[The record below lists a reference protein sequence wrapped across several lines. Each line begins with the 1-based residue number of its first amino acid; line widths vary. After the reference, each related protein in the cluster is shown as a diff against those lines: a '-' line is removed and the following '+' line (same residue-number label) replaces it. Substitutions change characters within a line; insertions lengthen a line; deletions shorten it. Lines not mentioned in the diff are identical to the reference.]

1 MSFEKRLRPQPNR
14 NFKPWKVIQMWPHL
28 DEIQGV
34 FFEMKTIFFD
44 ADIAAK
50 YGVDEAIIIANFA
63 YWIEKNEAN
72 GRNFYDGRYWTYNSI
87 DAFTKL
93 FPFWTARQIRRIL
106 KSLEDQNV
114 IITGNYN
121 PSTYDRTTWYAFADG
136 FDKNVNLH
144 LTETSNGKDQNVQ
157 PIPDIIPEENN
168 QCSLSSNENKEPRA
182 RKTSEPLCLFANSR
196 YADFD
201 TFAKEFTNPEFE
213 NIDIAYYYESVKD
226 WSASGGKKKHD
237 WIATARN
244 FMRGDN
250 RKGCLHVK
258 TDAGL
263 SDDAVKYL
271 KMMDDA
277 E

>member
-1 MSFEKRLRPQPNR
+1 MNSSLSDGGLE
-14 NFKPWKVIQMWPHL
+14 

-34 FFEMKTIFFD
+34 FFEMEIIVFKSE
-44 ADIAAK
+44 IAKK
-50 YGVDEAIIIANFA
+50 YGVDEAIMIGNLAH
-63 YWIEKNEAN
+63 WIEKNEAN

-87 DAFTKL
+87 EAFTKL

-106 KSLEDQNV
+106 KSLEDKKV

-121 PSTYDRTTWYAFADG
+121 QSTYDRTTWYAFADG

-168 QCSLSSNENKEPRA
+168 QCSLFSNENKEPRA
-182 RKTSEPLCLFANSR
+182 RKTSEPLCLFADSR
-196 YADFD
+196 YSNVDAFEQEFQKAE
-201 TFAKEFTNPEFE
+201 FA

-226 WSASGGKKKHD
+226 WSASGGKKKRD

-244 FMRGDN
+244 FMRSDLQ
-250 RKGCLHVK
+250 RGCLHTK
-258 TDAGL
+258 AGSGL
-263 SDDAVKYL
+263 SDGAIDYL
-271 KMMDDA
+271 KMMDDV